1 MQSRIIFIKKS
12 MRYRTEGTIPFTI
25 NKILLIFIWAADIIF
40 LLIMQ
45 ANVAQSA
52 AQLIRN

>member
-40 LLIMQ
+40 FADYASQ
-45 ANVAQSA
+45 RGTVGSA
-52 AQLIRN
+52 ADS